1 MNKYFVN
8 RYSILTLATIPSV
21 FVEGRPPRSAV
32 KNSQIALF
40 MAGKKYVYNESTLSF
55 EEYRTPGKFRI
66 LTLFG
71 YLCATVVT
79 SALFFFLHNTY
90 FPSQKE
96 LALVRELD
104 QMKYQFASLN
114 DQINNMSADLQSVQE
129 RDAGIHRFMLGMEPI
144 DESVWEGG
152 TGGSEKYGNLVKFPN
167 TGEVLVE
174 TQEKVDKL
182 MLQLKIQ
189 KSSLDTILN
198 MAKDRAEMIASIPS
212 IKPVRIDL
220 LKKNLNAMSGFG
232 IRLHPVHKVDRLHT
246 GIDFTAPPGTPI
258 QATGNGKVIKADHG
272 RVGYGNHVIID
283 HGYGYTSLYGHMSTI
298 KVRVGDEIQKGETIG
313 TVGNTGTST
322 APHLHY
328 EVRLKGNPVDPII
341 YCMDDLTPGEYQS
354 LVERAKVENQSFD

>member
-1 MNKYFVN
+1 
-8 RYSILTLATIPSV
+8 
-21 FVEGRPPRSAV
+21 
-32 KNSQIALF
+32 

-55 EEYRTPGKFRI
+55 EEYKTHGKFR
-66 LTLFG
+66 LFTLFG

-96 LALVRELD
+96 LALLRELE
-104 QMKYQFASLN
+104 QMKYQFDN
-114 DQINNMSADLQSVQE
+114 VNEQIDLMAADLRAVQE

-152 TGGSEKYGNLVKFPN
+152 TGGSDRYSSFVKFPN
-167 TGEVLVE
+167 SAEILIDTK
-174 TQEKVDKL
+174 TKVDKL
-182 MLQLKIQ
+182 TVQLKVQ
-189 KSSLDTILN
+189 KSSLDTILQR
-198 MAKDRAEMIASIPS
+198 AKDRAEMITRIPS

-232 IRLHPVHKVDRLHT
+232 IRLHPVHKVDRMHT

-258 QATGNGKVIKADHG
+258 QATGNGRVVKADRG

-283 HGYGYTSLYGHMSTI
+283 HGYGYTTLYGHMSTI
-298 KVRVGDEIQKGETIG
+298 KVREGEEIQKGQTIG

-328 EVRLKGNPVDPII
+328 EVRLKGNPVDPVI
-341 YCMDDLTPGEYQS
+341 YCMDDLSPSEYQS
-354 LVERAKVENQSFD
+354 LVERAKLENQSFD